1 MGLYERS
8 YMRSGGN
15 AGADGRAMIKKLI
28 IANIVVFLAA
38 AFSPGL
44 REGLILTGSSMY
56 RFELYRI
63 VTAAFLHFDFWHIV
77 LNMWGLYLFGS
88 VAAPYL
94 RGRDIF
100 WLYLI
105 GGIAGNL
112 LFVAFN
118 LNSPFALLGAS
129 GAVYAITIAA
139 AMLEPE
145 RRFVMLFMPFRP
157 IKTSTMVIVFTVIEV
172 LSTLGNHD
180 GVAHLAHLG
189 GFIGGY
195 LYLKLARIPI
205 SWDPLRKLLPKRDS
219 VRFNDGGFSS
229 KAYDKNSSRTTGN
242 TGFADS
248 GKPIPAREVDR
259 LLDKISATGI
269 NSLTEEELATLRK
282 VREQMNHPGR

>member
-8 YMRSGGN
+8 YMRSGGSPGGD
-15 AGADGRAMIKKLI
+15 AKAMIKNLI
-28 IANIVVFLAA
+28 IANIVVFFAALLAPELGQA
-38 AFSPGL
+38 
-44 REGLILTGSSMY
+44 LILTGASMH

-77 LNMWGLYLFGS
+77 LNMWGLYLFGG
-88 VAAPYL
+88 VVAPYL
-94 RGRDIF
+94 RGKHIF

-105 GGIAGNL
+105 GGIMGNL

-118 LNSPFALLGAS
+118 LNSHFALLGAS

-195 LYLKLARIPI
+195 LYLKLARIPLA
-205 SWDPLRKLLPKRDS
+205 WDPLKKLLPKRNT
-219 VRFNDGGFSS
+219 VRFDRGDYGKN
-229 KAYDKNSSRTTGN
+229 YDKSSYRTGGN
-242 TGFADS
+242 TFTS
-248 GKPIPAREVDR
+248 GPVPQREVDR
-259 LLDKISATGI
+259 LLDKIAASGI
-269 NSLTEEELATLRK
+269 NSLTEDELATLRR
-282 VREQMNHPGR
+282 VREHMNHPGR

>member
-8 YMRSGGN
+8 YMRSGGD
-15 AGADGRAMIKKLI
+15 AGAGGKAMIKNLI
-28 IANIVVFLAA
+28 IANIVIFFAA
-38 AFSPGL
+38 KIAPELGAA
-44 REGLILTGSSMY
+44 LILTGASMH

-88 VAAPYL
+88 VVAPYL
-94 RGRDIF
+94 RGRQIF
-100 WLYLI
+100 WLYLM
-105 GGIAGNL
+105 GGVIGNL

-118 LNSPFALLGAS
+118 LNSFFALLGAS

-145 RRFVMLFMPFRP
+145 RRFVMIFMPFRP
-157 IKTSTMVIVFTVIEV
+157 VKTSTMVIVFTIIEV

-195 LYLKLARIPI
+195 LYLKLAKVPLA
-205 SWDPLRKLLPKRDS
+205 WDPLRKLLPKRNPVSFDREGYGRNYDKQS
-219 VRFNDGGFSS
+219 YRTGGSTSFSGGFV
-229 KAYDKNSSRTTGN
+229 
-242 TGFADS
+242 
-248 GKPIPAREVDR
+248 PQQEVDR

-282 VREQMNHPGR
+282 VREHMNHPGR

>member
-8 YMRSGGN
+8 YMRSGN
-15 AGADGRAMIKKLI
+15 TAGANSMAMIKKLI
-28 IANIVVFLAA
+28 IANIIIFFAA
-38 AFSPGL
+38 KFSPALGA
-44 REGLILTGSSMY
+44 GLILTGESMY

-63 VTAAFLHFDFWHIV
+63 VTAAFLHFDFWHIL
-77 LNMWGLYLFGS
+77 LNMYGLYLFGS

-94 RGRDIF
+94 TGRQIF
-100 WLYLI
+100 WLYI
-105 GGIAGNL
+105 TGGIVGNL

-118 LNSPFALLGAS
+118 LESYFALLGAS

-145 RRFVMLFMPFRP
+145 RRFVMIFMPFRP

-195 LYLKLARIPI
+195 LFLKLARVPLR
-205 SWDPLRKLLPKRDS
+205 WDPLRKLFPAAGP
-219 VRFNDGGFSS
+219 RFDRNGYGKS
-229 KAYDKNSSRTTGN
+229 YDKSDYRTTG
-242 TGFADS
+242 TASFSFSD
-248 GKPIPAREVDR
+248 KPITQKEVDR